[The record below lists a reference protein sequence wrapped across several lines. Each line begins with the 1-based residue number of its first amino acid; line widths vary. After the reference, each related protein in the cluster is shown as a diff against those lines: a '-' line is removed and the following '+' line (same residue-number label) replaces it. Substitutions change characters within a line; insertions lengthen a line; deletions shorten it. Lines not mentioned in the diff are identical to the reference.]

1 MTRNELIKQAYAY
14 GAAVA
19 LQELGYAPYDAQQAG
34 VKLAMEK
41 EALSGAEA
49 RAALETLLSPATG
62 AARSAGGAISGA
74 AKNVAG
80 QAKRHGGDLLAA
92 LRGSGNLPSNPLV
105 LNPDAARMA
114 RLGLGAGAL
123 GGAGL
128 GVGGMA
134 LGNALSD

>member
-1 MTRNELIKQAYAY
+1 MTRNERIKQAYAY

-41 EALSGAEA
+41 EALTGAEA
-49 RAALETLLSPATG
+49 RAALETLLSPVTG
-62 AARSAGGAISGA
+62 AAKSIGGA
-74 AKNVAG
+74 AKNVG
-80 QAKRHGGDLLAA
+80 RQGGDLLAA
-92 LRGSGNLPSNPLV
+92 LRGKALPGALFENPEL
-105 LNPDAARMA
+105 ARMA
-114 RLGLGAGAL
+114 RLGLGAGAV

-128 GVGGMA
+128 GAGGMA